1 MEEMTMQEQR
11 ARFLEKFIGCRKAL
25 SAVGDETRQLI
36 ICTLIEHGQR
46 HGMRVGEI
54 QKYTNLS
61 RTAVSHHLAV
71 LKKAD
76 IIAMRKEGTKNFYYL
91 DADSSSMK
99 KIVEFWKE
107 AEQMMAF
114 CPFRSIKEEMEE
126 K

>member
-1 MEEMTMQEQR
+1 
-11 ARFLEKFIGCRKAL
+11 
-25 SAVGDETRQLI
+25 
-36 ICTLIEHGQR
+36 
-46 HGMRVGEI
+46 MRVGEI

-71 LKKAD
+71 LKEAD

-107 AEQMMAF
+107 AEQMMAV